1 MRVFGDEIRFTENTF
16 YLCGDNCNEIT
27 VSVNE
32 TFYAKLRWLLES
44 GCDTVLDYEDEDFE
58 IFFGPYIMRDTTGY
72 VIQVIDRKTRDV
84 ITSRYPFGIIHL
96 EDIKRDL
103 RRVYNG

>member
-1 MRVFGDEIRFTENTF
+1 MRVFEDEIRFTENTF

-44 GCDTVLDYEDEDFE
+44 GCDTVLDFE
-58 IFFGPYIMRDTTGY
+58 IFFGPYIMRDITGY
-72 VIQVIDRKTRDV
+72 VIQVIDRK
-84 ITSRYPFGIIHL
+84 TSRYPFGIIHL

>member
-1 MRVFGDEIRFTENTF
+1 MR
-16 YLCGDNCNEIT
+16 Y
-27 VSVNE
+27 VSPKTLFICAVI
-32 TFYAKLRWLLES
+32 
-44 GCDTVLDYEDEDFE
+44 TVLDYEDEDFE

-72 VIQVIDRKTRDV
+72 VIQVIDRKT
-84 ITSRYPFGIIHL
+84 SRYPFGIIHL

>member
-1 MRVFGDEIRFTENTF
+1 MRVFEDEIRFTENTF

-58 IFFGPYIMRDTTGY
+58 IFFGPVYYARHYWLRDSGY
-72 VIQVIDRKTRDV
+72 RSQNQRC
-84 ITSRYPFGIIHL
+84 H
-96 EDIKRDL
+96 
-103 RRVYNG
+103 NQ

>member
-1 MRVFGDEIRFTENTF
+1 MRYVSPETLFICVVITV
-16 YLCGDNCNEIT
+16 IT

-58 IFFGPYIMRDTTGY
+58 IFFGPYIMHDTTGY

>member
-1 MRVFGDEIRFTENTF
+1 MLFR
-16 YLCGDNCNEIT
+16 
-27 VSVNE
+27 S
-32 TFYAKLRWLLES
+32 
-44 GCDTVLDYEDEDFE
+44 E

>member
-1 MRVFGDEIRFTENTF
+1 MRYVSPKTLFI
-16 YLCGDNCNEIT
+16 CAVIT
-27 VSVNE
+27 V
-32 TFYAKLRWLLES
+32 L
-44 GCDTVLDYEDEDFE
+44 DFE

-72 VIQVIDRKTRDV
+72 VIQVIDRKT
-84 ITSRYPFGIIHL
+84 SRYPFGIIHL

>member
-1 MRVFGDEIRFTENTF
+1 MH
-16 YLCGDNCNEIT
+16 
-27 VSVNE
+27 
-32 TFYAKLRWLLES
+32 
-44 GCDTVLDYEDEDFE
+44 
-58 IFFGPYIMRDTTGY
+58 DTTGY

-84 ITSRYPFGIIHL
+84 ITSRYPFEIIHF

>member
-1 MRVFGDEIRFTENTF
+1 
-16 YLCGDNCNEIT
+16 
-27 VSVNE
+27 
-32 TFYAKLRWLLES
+32 
-44 GCDTVLDYEDEDFE
+44 
-58 IFFGPYIMRDTTGY
+58 MRDTTGY

>member
-1 MRVFGDEIRFTENTF
+1 MRVFGDEVSFTKDTF
-16 YLCGDNCNEIT
+16 YLCGDTCNEIT

-32 TFYAKLRWLLES
+32 TFHDKLKWLLES
-44 GCDTVLDYEDEDFE
+44 GCDTVLDYADEDYE
-58 IFFGPYIMRDTTGY
+58 IFFGPYIMHDVTGY
-72 VIQVIDRKTRDV
+72 VLQVINRKTRDV
-84 ITSRYPFGIIHL
+84 ITRRYPFGIIHL